1 MRNTLVTAALVL
13 GAALAMPQ
21 SYAETGYLTG
31 HEVDFH
37 TFLGPPPAPDSQWDR
52 ADQGLVEAL
61 QAVDDSR
68 WQMAEIDAKELYS
81 RFSEAFGR
89 PIDKK
94 SSPVLVTLLDR
105 ATNDAEATAAGAK
118 DYFHRPRP
126 YQRLQLQRVCEKS
139 TPPKPEDHPTK
150 GVSYPSGHSTRGWTV
165 ALVLARVAPERSEA
179 VMKRA
184 QEYMESRLI
193 CGAHFPSDV
202 EAGHDVAIAVV
213 SHLDASAEFQADL
226 ANARK
231 ELSAA
236 R

>member
-1 MRNTLVTAALVL
+1 MKKIIATVVL
-13 GAALAMPQ
+13 LLSAGLAPPQ
-21 SYAETGYLTG
+21 TYAETGYLAG

-37 TFLGPPPAPDSQWDR
+37 TFLGPPPAADSQWDR

-61 QAVDDSR
+61 QAVDDRR

-94 SSPVLVTLLDR
+94 SSSALVTLLDR
-105 ATNDAEATAAGAK
+105 SIADAEATAAGAK
-118 DYFHRPRP
+118 DYYHRPRP
-126 YQRLQLQRVCEKS
+126 YQRLQLQRVCEKPA
-139 TPPKPEDHPTK
+139 PPKPEDHPTQ

-165 ALVLARVAPERSEA
+165 AMILARVVPDRSEA

-184 QEYMESRLI
+184 EEYMESRLV

-213 SHLDASAEFQADL
+213 SRLDASPEFQADL
-226 ANARK
+226 AKARK
-231 ELSAA
+231 EVSAH
-236 R
+236 

>member
-1 MRNTLVTAALVL
+1 MKKIIAAAALLL
-13 GAALAMPQ
+13 GAGLASPQ
-21 SYAETGYLTG
+21 IYAETGYLAG

-94 SSPVLVTLLDR
+94 STPVLVTLLDR
-105 ATNDAEATAAGAK
+105 SIADAEATAAGAK

-126 YQRLQLQRVCEKS
+126 YQRLQLQRVCEKP
-139 TPPKPEDHPTK
+139 TPPKPEDHPTH

-165 ALVLARVAPERSEA
+165 AMVLARVAPDHSEA

-184 QEYMESRLI
+184 EDYMESRLI

-213 SHLDASAEFQADL
+213 SRLDASPEFQADL
-226 ANARK
+226 AKARK
-231 ELSAA
+231 EISAH
-236 R
+236 